1 MHLTK
6 SGALSFHPELWP
18 ALATWKRLALAGQ
31 WAGSP
36 EGEVAMAAAVC
47 QSLPIRHA
55 VKGDQ

>member
-1 MHLTK
+1 M